1 MHLDSETAR
10 DEPGMA
16 DKERWN
22 LRLYTGAWQR
32 GVTAGGCRNYAE
44 TFHMNP
50 QLQIVIQQAEA
61 VILSLSQHSVTHPQV
76 VILHYYHLN
85 PLRTWL
91 IVFDKEI
98 ILIIRSY
105 YWVNQSSLL
114 LFLTAV
120 V

>member
-16 DKERWN
+16 AKERWN

-76 VILHYYHLN
+76 DIFH
-85 PLRTWL
+85 
-91 IVFDKEI
+91 
-98 ILIIRSY
+98 
-105 YWVNQSSLL
+105 
-114 LFLTAV
+114 
-120 V
+120 